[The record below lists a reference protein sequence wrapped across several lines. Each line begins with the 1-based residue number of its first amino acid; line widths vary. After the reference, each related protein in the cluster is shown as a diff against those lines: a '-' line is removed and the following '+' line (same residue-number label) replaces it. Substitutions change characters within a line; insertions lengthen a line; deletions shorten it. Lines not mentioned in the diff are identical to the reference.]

1 MSLRFRNSPAAW
13 AAIVI
18 AASLTAVPVSAQKPS
33 PTVSASNVTT
43 PARVPGSDIP
53 RGEPREIAGMLA
65 QQNAVRAR
73 LGLPLLSWSDE
84 LADKARAPFAE
95 AHTSSCMA
103 QTVDTTAR
111 DSQIAYFLAAPL
123 RMIGSGPRAQ
133 VLTATS
139 VVSEWSAG
147 KSAMDPVTRACDR
160 FKPGGRACESYARMT
175 FPAARKVGCAK
186 MVCQTAAQIWA
197 CSYDA
202 APASSTP
209 KPKS

>member
-1 MSLRFRNSPAAW
+1 M
-13 AAIVI
+13 I
-18 AASLTAVPVSAQKPS
+18 AAALAAAPASAQSNNS
-33 PTVSASNVTT
+33 PTVSAANAAA
-43 PARVPGSDIP
+43 PARLPGAEAP

-73 LGLPLLSWSDE
+73 LGLPLLGWSDE
-84 LADKARAPFAE
+84 LADKARAPFADTR
-95 AHTSSCMA
+95 TSSCMA
-103 QTVDTTAR
+103 QSIDTTAR
-111 DSQIAYFLAAPL
+111 ENDLAYFLAAPL

-133 VLTATS
+133 ELTATA

-147 KSAMDPVTRACDR
+147 KSAIDPATRTCDR

-186 MVCQTAAQIWA
+186 MMCQTAAQIWS
-197 CSYDA
+197 CSYDV

-209 KPKS
+209 SSAKPRP